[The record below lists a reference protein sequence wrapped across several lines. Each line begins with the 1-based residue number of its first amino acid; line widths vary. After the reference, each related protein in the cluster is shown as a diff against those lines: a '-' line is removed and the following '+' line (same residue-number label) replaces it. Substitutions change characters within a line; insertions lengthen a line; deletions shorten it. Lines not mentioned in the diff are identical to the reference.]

1 MNNKQNTNETT
12 PHQRHSCGARLYL
25 VSRIEQRETDQ
36 DIREALQS
44 TSATSYVFQVQGYE
58 WEVR

>member
-1 MNNKQNTNETT
+1 MNDYQNEITQTKK
-12 PHQRHSCGARLYL
+12 
-25 VSRIEQRETDQ
+25 VSRLFRDAVRDRLELSESNEA
-36 DIREALQS
+36 IREALQS

>member
-1 MNNKQNTNETT
+1 MIDYQNEVTQTKK
-12 PHQRHSCGARLYL
+12 
-25 VSRIEQRETDQ
+25 VSRLFRDAVRERLELLESNQ